1 MRHHPLIG
9 VRITAAPRHRVIVT
23 LDVVR
28 ILSRPADPRHRTIAR
43 RTRAVYRTTA
53 RGRTGGQGRLYLTLH
68 SVYLLSGHATGRVT
82 ITVQGFRA
90 ITVRLTL

>member
-28 ILSRPADPRHRTIAR
+28 ILSRPADPRHRPRAR
-43 RTRAVYRTTA
+43 RTPTVYRTTV
-53 RGRTGGQGRLYLTLH
+53 RGWTNRQGRLYLRLR
-68 SVYLLSGHATGRVT
+68 SVHVTSGHATGQVT

-90 ITVRLTL
+90 MTVRLTL